1 MTTLRLSLITA
12 AFLSSAVL
20 AQAQS
25 TPSGPPPNSIKL
37 SDIVARVEKRPGFQ
51 FIERIVWFND
61 AYIVTFYTSEKA
73 RVEMHFDAVT
83 GQPK

>member
-1 MTTLRLSLITA
+1 MNTLRRLLITV
-12 AFLSSAVL
+12 AFLTVANF

-25 TPSGPPPNSIKL
+25 VPSGPPPNAIKL
-37 SDIVARVEKRPGFQ
+37 SEIVTKIEKRPGFQ

>member
-1 MTTLRLSLITA
+1 MTLLRCSLMMLAIISPESLA
-12 AFLSSAVL
+12 L
-20 AQAQS
+20 AQSMPA
-25 TPSGPPPNSIKL
+25 GPPQNAIKL
-37 SDIVARVEKRPGFQ
+37 SDIVTRVEKRPGFQ